1 MALANCKNTEI
12 TAHFRYARKFLLHY
26 RYDAHKP
33 LRERQ
38 NAGFFTASLVQ
49 YPMLFFEHFQT
60 PVIPPAAFALRLG
73 RNIILALALTGISL
87 LLGMMGYRE
96 LEGMGWTDAFLNAA
110 MILGG
115 MGPVSELNTE
125 AGKWFA
131 GCYALYSGLFVVV
144 VAAIVLAPVV
154 HRLLHKFHYDAD

>member
-1 MALANCKNTEI
+1 
-12 TAHFRYARKFLLHY
+12 
-26 RYDAHKP
+26 
-33 LRERQ
+33 
-38 NAGFFTASLVQ
+38 
-49 YPMLFFEHFQT
+49 MLFFEHFQT

-73 RNIILALALTGISL
+73 RNIVLALALTGISL
-87 LLGMMGYRE
+87 LLGMAGYRE
-96 LEGMGWTDAFLNAA
+96 PEDMNWTDAFLNAA

-115 MGPVSELNTE
+115 MGPVSALNTE

>member
-1 MALANCKNTEI
+1 
-12 TAHFRYARKFLLHY
+12 
-26 RYDAHKP
+26 
-33 LRERQ
+33 
-38 NAGFFTASLVQ
+38 
-49 YPMLFFEHFQT
+49 MLFFEHFQT

-87 LLGMMGYRE
+87 LLGMTGYRE
-96 LEGMGWTDAFLNAA
+96 LEDMSWTDAFLNAA

-115 MGPVSELNTE
+115 MGPVGELSTE

>member
-1 MALANCKNTEI
+1 
-12 TAHFRYARKFLLHY
+12 
-26 RYDAHKP
+26 
-33 LRERQ
+33 
-38 NAGFFTASLVQ
+38 
-49 YPMLFFEHFQT
+49 MLFFEHFQT
-60 PVIPPAAFALRLG
+60 PVISRAAFVFRLG
-73 RNIILALALTGISL
+73 RNILLALALTGISL
-87 LLGMMGYRE
+87 LLGMAGYRE
-96 LEGMGWTDAFLNAA
+96 LEEMSWPDAFLNAA

>member
-1 MALANCKNTEI
+1 
-12 TAHFRYARKFLLHY
+12 
-26 RYDAHKP
+26 
-33 LRERQ
+33 
-38 NAGFFTASLVQ
+38 
-49 YPMLFFEHFQT
+49 
-60 PVIPPAAFALRLG
+60 
-73 RNIILALALTGISL
+73 
-87 LLGMMGYRE
+87 
-96 LEGMGWTDAFLNAA
+96 

-115 MGPVSELNTE
+115 MGPVSELSTE